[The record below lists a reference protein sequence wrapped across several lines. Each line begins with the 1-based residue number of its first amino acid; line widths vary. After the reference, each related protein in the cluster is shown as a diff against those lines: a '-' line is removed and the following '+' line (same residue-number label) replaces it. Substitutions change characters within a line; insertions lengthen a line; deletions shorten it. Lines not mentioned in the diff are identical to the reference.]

1 MSKSGGIRPS
11 DLRKIKIKNFKGGV
25 GMRKLFLLFSTAL
38 LGLLLGSPAFA
49 EEAAK
54 AATAIGDRM
63 VAGFGLYSAI
73 VLAAGIGVGIAALG
87 CGIGMGQ
94 ATRGACEGIAR
105 NPELSGKLTVTMI
118 LGIALIET
126 LVIYTLVIAL
136 ILLYANPV
144 VPKFLQFIGVGG

>member
-1 MSKSGGIRPS
+1 
-11 DLRKIKIKNFKGGV
+11 
-25 GMRKLFLLFSTAL
+25 MRKLFLLFSAAL

-73 VLAAGIGVGIAALG
+73 VLAAGISVGIAAFG
-87 CGIGMGQ
+87 CGIGMGY

-144 VPKFLQFIGVGG
+144 LPKFLQFIGVGG

>member
-1 MSKSGGIRPS
+1 
-11 DLRKIKIKNFKGGV
+11 
-25 GMRKLFLLFSTAL
+25 MRKLFLLFSAAL

-54 AATAIGDRM
+54 AAAAVGDRM

-94 ATRGACEGIAR
+94 ATRGACEGISR